1 MNKDIDHLKLLGV
14 FHIIWGVLSILFGLA
29 FGILYIALGA
39 MPNVK
44 ISGNLPPGTAQQ
56 VFMVIGVVVMVLSL
70 IYGIMMIIAGG
81 MFRKQRGY
89 GFCFFISILD
99 LFGFP
104 GLVLGIFALI
114 VLVRPTVKELFKG
127 GGVLPSGTSPQTVSR
142 VA

>member
-1 MNKDIDHLKLLGV
+1 MNKDIDHLKLLGI
-14 FHIIWGVLSILFGLA
+14 FHLIWGVLSILFGLA

-39 MPNVK
+39 SKNVE
-44 ISGNLPPGTAQQ
+44 ISGNLPAGTAQQ
-56 VFMVIGVVVMVLSL
+56 IFIVIGVVVMVISA
-70 IYGIMMIIAGG
+70 IYGIMMIMAGG

-104 GLVLGIFALI
+104 SLILGIFALM

-127 GGVLPSGTSPQTVSR
+127 GGVLPSGTSPQTI
-142 VA
+142 AA